1 MKVDDGANCQLVRA
15 GDNGVF
21 IVPVETGETAKK
33 VRYFKKNT
41 NPNTE
46 GSLNLTRFPGGTIQ
60 DTALEIP
67 ANCKVREAV
76 IFQDYLW
83 VPIDNGTNS
92 YFKKVNV
99 ANVNDVQTYGVI
111 RDHIED
117 SDESISNIS
126 SLGVTT
132 LTGQMQPGID
142 QVLNFNNTRL
152 VCGVGEELWVYYPD
166 LDSQGQSQRDPTTQA
181 MRTVAR

>member
-1 MKVDDGANCQLVRA
+1 M
-15 GDNGVF
+15 
-21 IVPVETGETAKK
+21 
-33 VRYFKKNT
+33 
-41 NPNTE
+41 
-46 GSLNLTRFPGGTIQ
+46 
-60 DTALEIP
+60 
-67 ANCKVREAV
+67 

-99 ANVNDVQTYGVI
+99 QNVNDVKTYGVI

-117 SDESISNIS
+117 SDESISHIS

-152 VCGVGEELWVYYPD
+152 VCGVGEELRVYYPD
-166 LDSQGQSQRDPTTQA
+166 LDSQGQTQWDPTTQTSRA
-181 MRTVAR
+181 VAR